1 MELKDLEKDKA
12 IEVKLQ
18 NLHDSIQNIQKFLD
32 TALEVDTAEYSTKDK
47 VDLDLFV
54 TYALNTLYWMY
65 LRTKGEDPNTH
76 DVKNQLN
83 RVKEYMIKAREAH
96 ERLTLRPKVDQAA
109 VGRFVKHGIS
119 YRDKKPSGQ
128 TPKKKV
134 KLTN

>member
-1 MELKDLEKDKA
+1 MELKDLEEDK
-12 IEVKLQ
+12 IIGVKLQ

-32 TALEVDTAEYSTKDK
+32 AALEIDTAEYSSKDK

-109 VGRFVKHGIS
+109 AGRFVKHGIK
-119 YRDKKPSGQ
+119 YRDKKPCGQ
-128 TPKKKV
+128 TPKKKM
-134 KLTN
+134 KFTD